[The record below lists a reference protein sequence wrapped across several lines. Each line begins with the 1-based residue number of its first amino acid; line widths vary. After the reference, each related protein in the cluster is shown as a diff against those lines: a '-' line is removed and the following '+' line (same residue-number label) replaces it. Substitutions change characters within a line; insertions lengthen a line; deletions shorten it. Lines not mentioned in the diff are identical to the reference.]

1 MESCTYFLFQFSI
14 SRSFLLH
21 EVERNFPKISSYTCT
36 ILEMSRNIYRCFK
49 FFIICW
55 LFGFYS
61 EPNCL
66 WLTYNPSNSYCQLF
80 SDCSTL
86 DSEFCQDCI
95 TSQSAC
101 VPGPPAC
108 WLQGECSGIVEHT
121 EPALT
126 SSDCLQICNSTIGCR
141 WWTFDSTVNECVLFK
156 SCPKVDESCRDC
168 VSGERRC
175 IDDVTTTTTPSSSST
190 PVPPKGKLLFYLIF
204 NS

>member
-1 MESCTYFLFQFSI
+1 MKSKGTFQKYHHISAQYLKCLEIFIDALNFALF
-14 SRSFLLH
+14 
-21 EVERNFPKISSYTCT
+21 VENT
-36 ILEMSRNIYRCFK
+36 
-49 FFIICW
+49 FFE
-55 LFGFYS
+55 LFS
-61 EPNCL
+61 EPECQ

-101 VPGPPAC
+101 VPGPPVC

-126 SSDCLQICNSTIGCR
+126 SGDCLQICNSTIGCR

-190 PVPPKGKLLFYLIF
+190 PVPPKGKLLQWKPF
-204 NS
+204 NVITLGQQESDNNKRPPI